1 MFYNF
6 VSEKYE
12 IEQAAIAAKR
22 PYFQC
27 NGQIKNPVPTGKEW
41 VYAVQYSSGAEAWNC
56 PTCDTVIFYSMNYSY
71 KTMKQAMGRIDR
83 CNSPYTGLYY
93 YYFVSPEFEIDQE
106 ILEALLRKE
115 KFNEEALANKRFI
128 GYQEDESA
136 SFIKHLQT
144 TSRL

>member
-1 MFYNF
+1 
-6 VSEKYE
+6 
-12 IEQAAIAAKR
+12 
-22 PYFQC
+22 
-27 NGQIKNPVPTGKEW
+27 
-41 VYAVQYSSGAEAWNC
+41 
-56 PTCDTVIFYSMNYSY
+56 
-71 KTMKQAMGRIDR
+71 MKQAMGRIDR
-83 CNSPYTGLYY
+83 CNSPYTDLYY

-136 SFIKHLQT
+136 SFIKHLQA